1 MRLYIVRHAKA
12 ADLPLS
18 TGCCGTKTSCCSPAQ
33 TDFDRPLTTRGRLQA
48 QFLGR
53 WLATSDRKPRLILA
67 SAAVRAQETAAF
79 CRDGAGCDLR
89 TVPELAIDRPVS
101 EALSLI
107 QAFANVKELMI
118 VGHNPQLG
126 ELLGVLACGL
136 PPQQLTMRTGD
147 LVGLDIRATDPVGS
161 AKIVERQRLD
171 ENAALDE
178 SMIEATVIEARPVSR
193 SAGAR

>member
-1 MRLYIVRHAKA
+1 MRLFIVRHAKA
-12 ADLPLS
+12 ADLPLTS
-18 TGCCGTKTSCCSPAQ
+18 SCCGNLPQRCAPA
-33 TDFDRPLTTRGRLQA
+33 TDFDRPLTARGRLQA

-53 WLATSDRKPRLILA
+53 WLTTADRKPDLILVGP
-67 SAAVRAQETAAF
+67 AVRAQETAGLV
-79 CRDGAGCDLR
+79 REKVITELR

-101 EALSLI
+101 EALELI
-107 QAFANVKELMI
+107 QAFANIRNLMF

-178 SMIEATVIEARPVSR
+178 SLIEATIIEPRRPAAKR
-193 SAGAR
+193 

>member
-12 ADLPLS
+12 ADLPLA
-18 TGCCGTKTSCCSPAQ
+18 TQCCGTKPSCCSPSAA
-33 TDFDRPLTTRGRLQA
+33 DFDRPLTDRGRFQA
-48 QFLGR
+48 NFLGR
-53 WLATSDRKPRLILA
+53 WIKTADRKPTLILA
-67 SAAVRAQETAAF
+67 SAAVRAQETAAYL
-79 CRDGAGCDLR
+79 RDGAACELR
-89 TVPELAIDRPVS
+89 AVGQLAVDRPVS
-101 EALSLI
+101 EALELI
-107 QAFANVKELMI
+107 QAFANIKELML

-178 SMIEATVIEARPVSR
+178 SMIEATIIDSRTRPARTR
-193 SAGAR
+193 

>member
-12 ADLPLS
+12 ADLPLA
-18 TGCCGTKTSCCSPAQ
+18 TQCCGTRTSCCSPAA
-33 TDFDRPLTTRGRLQA
+33 TDFDRPLTNRGRFQA
-48 QFLGR
+48 QFLAR
-53 WLATSDRKPRLILA
+53 WVGTADRKPTLILA
-67 SAAVRAQETAAF
+67 SAAVRAQETAGYL
-79 CRDGAGCDLR
+79 RDSAGCEMR
-89 TVPELAIDRPVS
+89 TVGQLAIDRPVS
-101 EALSLI
+101 DALELI
-107 QAFANVKELMI
+107 QAFANLKDLMI

-178 SMIEATVIEARPVSR
+178 SMVEALVIEQRSKPAAAR
-193 SAGAR
+193 

>member
-18 TGCCGTKTSCCSPAQ
+18 TGCCGAHAACCSPGAS
-33 TDFDRPLTTRGRLQA
+33 DFDRPLTSRGRIQA
-48 QFLGR
+48 QFLAR
-53 WLATSDRKPRLILA
+53 WLATADRPPRLLLA
-67 SAAVRAQETAAF
+67 SAAARAQETAAYL
-79 CRDGAGCDLR
+79 RDAARCEMR
-89 TVPELAIDRPVS
+89 TVGQLAIDRPVS
-101 EALSLI
+101 EALELI
-107 QAFANVKELMI
+107 QAFANIKELML

-171 ENAALDE
+171 ESAALDE
-178 SMIEATVIEARPVSR
+178 SILEATIIEPRRP
-193 SAGAR
+193 AGTR

>member
-12 ADLPLS
+12 ADLPL
-18 TGCCGTKTSCCSPAQ
+18 TASCCSPHSPCCSSAA
-33 TDFDRPLTTRGRLQA
+33 TDFDRPLTSRGRIQA

-53 WLATSDRKPRLILA
+53 WLATADRPPRLILA
-67 SAAVRAQETAAF
+67 SAAARAQETAGYL
-79 CRDGAGCDLR
+79 RDAARCEMR
-89 TVPELAIDRPVS
+89 TVGQLAIDRPVS
-101 EALSLI
+101 EALELI
-107 QAFANVKELMI
+107 QAFANIKELML

-126 ELLGVLACGL
+126 ELLGVLASGL

-171 ENAALDE
+171 ESAALDE
-178 SMIEATVIEARPVSR
+178 SMLEATVIEPRRP
-193 SAGAR
+193 AGTR

>member
-12 ADLPLS
+12 ADLPLAP
-18 TGCCGTKTSCCSPAQ
+18 TSCCGKAATCCSATG
-33 TDFDRPLTTRGRLQA
+33 TDFDRPLTDRGRFQA

-53 WLATSDRKPRLILA
+53 WVKVSDRKPTLILA
-67 SAAVRAQETAAF
+67 SAAVRAQETAGFLHDAAA
-79 CRDGAGCDLR
+79 CEMR
-89 TVPELAIDRPVS
+89 TVGQLALDRPVS
-101 EALSLI
+101 DALELI
-107 QAFANVKELMI
+107 QAFANVKSLML

-178 SMIEATVIEARPVSR
+178 SMVAAMVIEPRKQTAIR
-193 SAGAR
+193 

>member
-12 ADLPLS
+12 ADLPLA
-18 TGCCGTKTSCCSPAQ
+18 TQCCGTQRFSGSLASM
-33 TDFDRPLTTRGRLQA
+33 DFDRPLTDRGRFQA
-48 QFLGR
+48 HFLGR
-53 WLATSDRKPRLILA
+53 WVKVADRKPTLILA
-67 SAAVRAQETAAF
+67 SAAVRAQETAGYL
-79 CRDGAGCDLR
+79 RDGAACEMR
-89 TVPELAIDRPVS
+89 TVGQLAVDRPVS
-101 EALSLI
+101 DALELI
-107 QAFANVKELMI
+107 QAFANIKELML

-178 SMIEATVIEARPVSR
+178 SMIEATIIDARTKPVR
-193 SAGAR
+193 TR